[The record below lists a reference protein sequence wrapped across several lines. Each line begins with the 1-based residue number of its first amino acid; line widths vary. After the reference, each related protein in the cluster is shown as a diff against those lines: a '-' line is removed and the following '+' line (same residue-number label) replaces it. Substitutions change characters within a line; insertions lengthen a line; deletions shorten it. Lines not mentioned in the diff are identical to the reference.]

1 MRRKQPGGLL
11 GEELF
16 NHPDQRPRHTVA
28 LRRLRDRVCKWTE
41 AKRRRRKVEMWVL
54 IVLSEELTF

>member
-16 NHPDQRPRHTVA
+16 NQPDQRPRHTGA
-28 LRRLRDRVCKWTE
+28 LRGLRDRVCKWTDT
-41 AKRRRRKVEMWVL
+41 KRRTKVEVL